1 MTTTV
6 KDFMLQDLSVLEE
19 TKEIKFPHFNAP
31 FVVRALTAVEF
42 EQIQKEATKTTR
54 NKKTGQTNSE
64 TDNYRLH
71 ELVIA
76 NGVVTPD
83 LSNAELQT
91 HYKTVSAAD
100 TARKMLKAGQYQDLA
115 EAILELSGFDI
126 NGLVEDVKKG

>member
-1 MTTTV
+1 MTNV

-19 TKEIKFPHFNAP
+19 TEEIKFPHFKSP

-42 EQIQKEATKTTR
+42 EQIQKESTKITR

-64 TDNYRLH
+64 TDNFRLH

-76 NGVVTPD
+76 NGVVEPD
-83 LSNAELQT
+83 LSRTDLQE
-91 HYKTVSAAD
+91 HYKTTSAAD

-115 EAILELSGFDI
+115 EAILKLSGFDI
-126 NGLVEDVKKG
+126 DGLVEEVKKA